1 MRKRILSI
9 VCAIAIL
16 ATVLTVGIVSAS
28 AESAGIKV
36 TTPIEGVL
44 VPEMWGND
52 DKITEDG
59 AVTMDGDKKRT
70 ITTSDVY
77 DLTNKWTAKSTFG
90 QCYYWDN
97 QVSTQTQSI
106 KVGNLEVVVH
116 NPNVQKQPSPNPAI
130 ITENSC
136 IEILIDDVQ
145 VKKQVIETAGMYK
158 EQVALEVAY
167 DNGTVTVS
175 THILK
180 TI

>member
-16 ATVLTVGIVSAS
+16 ATVLTVGIVSVS
-28 AESAGIKV
+28 AESGGIKV

-52 DKITEDG
+52 AKITEDG

-77 DLTNKWTAKSTFG
+77 DLTNQWTAKSTFG

-97 QVSTQTQSI
+97 QKAHRFS
-106 KVGNLEVVVH
+106 L
-116 NPNVQKQPSPNPAI
+116 
-130 ITENSC
+130 
-136 IEILIDDVQ
+136 
-145 VKKQVIETAGMYK
+145 
-158 EQVALEVAY
+158 
-167 DNGTVTVS
+167 
-175 THILK
+175 
-180 TI
+180 